1 MTIEIKEIQSVNQA
15 DIIEIYKAN
24 HWSSAEKPDQLFKA
38 LINSHSFVTA
48 WHNEKLVGLGNAI
61 SDGYLVVYYP
71 HLLIHP
77 NYQGKGIGKLIINK
91 FQEKYG
97 DFHQQILVADGK
109 AIEFYGKCGFEQ
121 AGETKSMWIYKGKDH

>member
-1 MTIEIKEIQSVNQA
+1 MTIEIKETQNVKQE

-24 HWSSAEKPDQLFKA
+24 HWSSAEKPNQLFKA

-48 WHNEKLVGLGNAI
+48 WHNEKLVGHGNAI
-61 SDGYLVVYYP
+61 SDGFLVVYYP
-71 HLLIHP
+71 NLLVHTE
-77 NYQGKGIGKLIINK
+77 YQGKGIGKLIINK

-109 AIEFYGKCGFEQ
+109 AIDFYEKCGFER
-121 AGETKSMWIYKGKDH
+121 ASESKSMWIYQGKDH